1 VGHVS
6 EKNQIYIDGDYY
18 SRKNARI
25 SVFDHGFLYGDG
37 VFEGIRAYDGCV
49 FRLDEHLTRL
59 YESAKSIDL
68 QIPLTHQELKKAIL
82 DTLRKNQ
89 LTNAYIR
96 VVITRGIGTLGLS
109 PLTCPNPS
117 AIIITDY
124 LQPLFEGKNVK
135 AIVAST
141 RRNATTALNP
151 RIKSL
156 NYLNNILAR
165 WEAIKANVNEAI
177 MLNLNGTIA
186 EGTGDNIF
194 IIKRGQIVTPPA
206 TASILMGITR
216 EAVIDLAREHKI
228 PITETDITV
237 HDLYNAD
244 EAFLTGTAAEIVPL
258 IEVDNRLIGD
268 GQVGPI
274 TAKLI
279 DQFKVLRKTGTP
291 I

>member
-1 VGHVS
+1 VKSVPD
-6 EKNQIYIDGDYY
+6 ENQIYIDGDYY
-18 SRKNARI
+18 PRKDAHI

-49 FRLDEHLTRL
+49 FRLDEHITRL

-68 QIPLTHQELKKAIL
+68 QIPITTQGMRQAIL
-82 DTLRKNQ
+82 NTLRKNK

-109 PLTCPNPS
+109 PLTCHKPS
-117 AIIITDY
+117 VIIITDY

-156 NYLNNILAR
+156 NYLNNVLAR
-165 WEAIKANVNEAI
+165 LEAIKADVDEAI

-194 IIKRGQIVTPPA
+194 IIKQGEIVTPPA
-206 TASILMGITR
+206 TAGILMGITR
-216 EAVIDLAREHKI
+216 KAVIDLARELKI
-228 PITETDITV
+228 PITEANISV

-258 IEVDNRLIGD
+258 TEVDSRLIND
-268 GQVGPI
+268 GNVGAI
-274 TAKLI
+274 TAQLI
-279 DQFKVLRKTGTP
+279 EQFKLLRKTGTP

>member
-1 VGHVS
+1 MS
-6 EKNQIYIDGDYY
+6 EEIQIYIDGDYY
-18 SRKNARI
+18 SKKEARI

-68 QIPLTHQELKKAIL
+68 QIPLARHELKQAIL
-82 DTLRKNQ
+82 DTLRINQ

-109 PLTCPNPS
+109 PLTCSNPS
-117 AIIITDY
+117 VIIITDH

-165 WEAIKANVNEAI
+165 LEAIQADVNEAI

-194 IIKRGQIVTPPA
+194 IIKHGHIMTPPA
-206 TASILMGITR
+206 TAGILMGITR
-216 EAVIDLAREHKI
+216 EAVIDVARKLKI
-228 PITETDITV
+228 PISETDITV

-258 IEVDNRLIGD
+258 IEVDNRVIGD
-268 GQVGPI
+268 GHVGPL
-274 TAKLI
+274 TTQLI
-279 DQFKVLRKTGTP
+279 HQFKTLRKTGTP

>member
-1 VGHVS
+1 MKPVPD
-6 EKNQIYIDGDYY
+6 ENQIYIDGDYY
-18 SRKNARI
+18 PRKDARI

-49 FRLDEHLTRL
+49 FRLDEHVTRL

-68 QIPLTHQELKKAIL
+68 QIPIATHEMKQAIL
-82 DTLRKNQ
+82 NTLRKNE

-117 AIIITDY
+117 VIIITDY

-165 WEAIKANVNEAI
+165 LEAIKADVDEAI

-194 IIKRGQIVTPPA
+194 IIKHGEIVTPPA
-206 TASILMGITR
+206 TAGILMGITR
-216 EAVIDLAREHKI
+216 EAVINLARELKI
-228 PITETDITV
+228 PITEADITG

-258 IEVDNRLIGD
+258 IEVDRRLISD
-268 GQVGPI
+268 GNVGPI
-274 TAKLI
+274 TAQLI
-279 DQFKVLRKTGTP
+279 KQFKLLRKTGTP

>member
-1 VGHVS
+1 VGPVS
-6 EKNQIYIDGDYY
+6 EENQIYIDGDYY

-68 QIPLTHQELKKAIL
+68 QIPLTHQEMKKAVL
-82 DTLRKNQ
+82 DTLRINQ

-109 PLTCPNPS
+109 PLTCHYPS
-117 AIIITDY
+117 VIIITDY

-194 IIKRGQIVTPPA
+194 IVKHGQIVTPPA
-206 TASILMGITR
+206 TAGILMGITR
-216 EAVIDLAREHKI
+216 EAVIDLARELKI
-228 PITETDITV
+228 PITETDITT

-258 IEVDNRLIGD
+258 IEVDNRVIGN
-268 GQVGPI
+268 GHVGPI
-274 TAKLI
+274 TAQLM
-279 DQFKVLRKTGTP
+279 DQFKVIRKTGTP

>member
-1 VGHVS
+1 VGPVS
-6 EKNQIYIDGDYY
+6 EENQIYIDGDYY

-68 QIPLTHQELKKAIL
+68 QIPLTHHEMKKAVL
-82 DTLRKNQ
+82 DTLRINQ

-109 PLTCPNPS
+109 PLTCHYPS
-117 AIIITDY
+117 VIIITDY

-194 IIKRGQIVTPPA
+194 IVKHGQIVTPPA
-206 TASILMGITR
+206 TAGILMGITR
-216 EAVIDLAREHKI
+216 EAVIDLARELKI
-228 PITETDITV
+228 PITETDITT

-258 IEVDNRLIGD
+258 IEVDNRLICTGHI
-268 GQVGPI
+268 GPI
-274 TAKLI
+274 TAQLM
-279 DQFKVLRKTGTP
+279 DQFKVIRKTGTP